1 MKLRDVQRSE
11 LMGVVDN
18 TLLNYTCYVVLGL
31 LGLIAIYLNVTALM
45 QWSSVN
51 KPYRM
56 QVLVIMIAST
66 LLVSSFAFAR
76 MWPDLFGCVACVECA
91 D

>member
-45 QWSSVN
+45 
-51 KPYRM
+51 
-56 QVLVIMIAST
+56 
-66 LLVSSFAFAR
+66 
-76 MWPDLFGCVACVECA
+76 
-91 D
+91 